1 MLFEARDISF
11 RYDKKSPWL
20 LKNVSLKVNS
30 GEIVGIT
37 APSGYG
43 KSTLAKVLAGY
54 EKASSGSV
62 TIDGEQIPEKVY
74 CPVQLIFQHPETS
87 VNPRWK
93 MDRILNEAGEVSE
106 AVLEKLGI
114 HRQWLTRWPSEL
126 SGGELQRFCI
136 ARVLNDRTRFLIC
149 DEITTML
156 DAITQAQIW
165 EVLKEFTKSND
176 MGVLVITHNPHI
188 IERVC
193 DRVIDL
199 AEINKC

>member
-1 MLFEARDISF
+1 MLFEAKNISF
-11 RYDKKSPWL
+11 RYDEKSPWIF
-20 LKNVSLKVNS
+20 KDISLKINS
-30 GEIVGIT
+30 GERVGLI

-54 EKASSGSV
+54 EKASSGSI
-62 TIDGEQIPEKVY
+62 TIDSNAIPNKGY
-74 CPVQLIFQHPETS
+74 CPVQLIFQHPELS

-114 HRQWLTRWPSEL
+114 HKQWLTRWPSEL

-165 EVLKEFTKSND
+165 EVLMEISKSKN
-176 MGVLVITHNPHI
+176 MGMLVITHNSHI
-188 IERVC
+188 VERVC

-199 AEINKC
+199 AEINQC

>member
-11 RYDKKSPWL
+11 RYDEKSPWL
-20 LKNVSLKVNS
+20 LKEISLKVNS
-30 GEIVGIT
+30 GEIVGLT

-62 TIDGEQIPEKVY
+62 TIDGEQIPEKGY
-74 CPVQLIFQHPETS
+74 CPVQLIFQHPEAS

-165 EVLKEFTKSND
+165 EVLKEFAKSND

-188 IERVC
+188 IEKVC

-199 AEINKC
+199 AKINQC